1 MALTTFQCRMARAAL
16 GWSLHVLAGKA
27 GLSYNTVRRF
37 ENDSNAR
44 PKTTRKCREA
54 LETGGVEFIDR
65 GVRLKE
71 D

>member
-1 MALTTFQCRMARAAL
+1 MARAAL
-16 GWSLHVLAGKA
+16 GLTLHVLAGKA